1 MIQKKQNE
9 VYEKMEQKVKHN
21 RNKNNISN
29 HNINNDKINQSVE
42 EINNELSQNEDKI
55 EK

>member
-29 HNINNDKINQSVE
+29 HNINN
-42 EINNELSQNEDKI
+42 EISQKEDKI

>member
-29 HNINNDKINQSVE
+29 HNINNENNKQRVE
-42 EINNELSQNEDKI
+42 N
-55 EK
+55 